1 MIESDLARIADA
13 LDRISAIMYSYV
25 SCHVPTRVATSWS
38 KPEPDK
44 DPEGPPIVIE
54 RAPDSPP
61 AKTRSSRS
69 RAKPEPTSE
78 PLPEPA
84 PESHPEP
91 TPEPA
96 VELTADGMR
105 SRMRALA
112 ALAPGNRDRLLEAMG
127 TFGASNFSKLDPTD
141 YPALSRLLDTI
152 EEDSKP

>member
-13 LDRISAIMYSYV
+13 LDRISAILYSMSTNQPTTEEPTAV
-25 SCHVPTRVATSWS
+25 SEPTP
-38 KPEPDK
+38 K
-44 DPEGPPIVIE
+44 
-54 RAPDSPP
+54 
-61 AKTRSSRS
+61 KTRSSRS
-69 RAKPEPTSE
+69 LAK
-78 PLPEPA
+78 PEPA